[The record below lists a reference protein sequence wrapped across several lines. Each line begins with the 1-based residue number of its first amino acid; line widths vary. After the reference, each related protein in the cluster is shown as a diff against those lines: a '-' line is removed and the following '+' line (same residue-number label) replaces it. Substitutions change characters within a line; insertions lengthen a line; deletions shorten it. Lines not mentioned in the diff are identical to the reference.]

1 ALTKIKSRYAVAMG
15 GVVLVVLGLLPFV
28 GGIVDGIPPPV
39 LGGAGIV
46 LFGSVAGSGIQTL
59 ARVDYQDNLNLV
71 IVATAIGFGVIP
83 VASPDFWS
91 SFPDSVE
98 VILGSGISAAAIVAV
113 LLNIAFNH
121 IKIGN
126 KKGPSVFAAGGDE
139 RADEAE
145 SDEWT
150 SSSDRVEAQ

>member
-28 GGIVDGIPPPV
+28 GGIVDAIPPPV

-46 LFGSVAGSGIQTL
+46 LFGSVAVSGIQTL

-83 VASPDFWS
+83 VAAPDFWS
-91 SFPDSVE
+91 SFPQSVS
-98 VILGSGISAAAIVAV
+98 VILGAGIRSAAIVAV
-113 LLNIAFNH
+113 VRNVGLNQIRTGT
-121 IKIGN
+121 KDGR
-126 KKGPSVFAAGGDE
+126 SV
-139 RADEAE
+139 
-145 SDEWT
+145 
-150 SSSDRVEAQ
+150 